1 MLDSGF
7 DDAVA
12 KPFSTK
18 DLTAKITALANAYRQ
33 TT

>member
-1 MLDSGF
+1 MLASGF

-18 DLTAKITALANAYRQ
+18 ELSAKIKNLAENS
-33 TT
+33 